1 MESSTSSSSLHVASW
16 LWSHSFV
23 VSSVQLYCH
32 KIHHSFIVFK
42 CSTHEPNTAT
52 GTQLFFCPDS
62 LFAFH
67 SFSFLRLLLL
77 EILFWRQRRPF
88 LAILFIRQLESNA
101 VLTHAE
107 HRTLN
112 WTAEMPFLMS
122 LGLSVFFSFSFFSF
136 FRMPFHRH
144 RCVAPWFGGGGGS
157 WISPHLSIQW
167 KGSFSLVVVA
177 ARINFFVFSLN
188 L

>member
-122 LGLSVFFSFSFFSF
+122 LGLLFIFIFFIFSHAVPSSSLCGPVVRWWRWLVNITAFIYSVKRQFLSC
-136 FRMPFHRH
+136 
-144 RCVAPWFGGGGGS
+144 RCRC
-157 WISPHLSIQW
+157 Q
-167 KGSFSLVVVA
+167 
-177 ARINFFVFSLN
+177 N
-188 L
+188 